1 MQDFNYLSSNCFELT
16 LELGC
21 KKFPPGKELNLLWN
35 ENKNSLI
42 DFIEQVK
49 IKKKETKNLFLF
61 YIFLDTFGY

>member
-49 IKKKETKNLFLF
+49 IKKKEKKIYF
-61 YIFLDTFGY
+61 YFIFF